1 MKIARFSNDL
11 EEKLRKCAMKINP
24 DSYNEWEITNSL
36 LLAFVP
42 KDKWD
47 KIRKLEIGCMETFK
61 AHVGT
66 VVIGRIDDGHL
77 PIYVELGNDCILIT
91 GEADYIEWSLTEN
104 FFCYTTYVKEIEFSD
119 IDMRTAVVT
128 EGMFSCNTGLNEIHF
143 SNIIGNITSTSSMFA
158 GCQSIEEIDMS
169 AFKDLEPQITKE
181 MFKCCR
187 CLKRVKG
194 LKIGKNCRDMSKMF
208 ELCRSLEELDT
219 SGWNVDSVTSMNGLF
234 LNCRKLKQIDMSS
247 WNPQILE
254 DSSSM
259 FEGCEQLTHNAVL
272 PVEGWS
278 LWELKKTQSMFA
290 RCLCLESIDLSK
302 WRTCDI
308 RDMSYMFSNCISIR
322 SINLH
327 GWKTT
332 RTSNMKSMFYRCRK
346 LEELDISTMRT
357 SCVSN
362 MDSMFR
368 DCKAL
373 RSLDVSHFALG
384 KCRHMKGMFED
395 CSSLV
400 SIDISGWKINANID
414 TRNCFK
420 GCDSLVLVDEA
431 VFSKMNKNCH

>member
-11 EEKLRKCAMKINP
+11 EKKLRKCAMKINP
-24 DSYNEWEITNSL
+24 YSYNDFDNSL

-42 KDKWD
+42 ENKWD
-47 KIRKLEIGCMETFK
+47 KIRKLEIGCMETFEP
-61 AHVGT
+61 HDGT

-77 PIYVELGNDCILIT
+77 PIYLELGNDCILIT
-91 GEADYIEWSLTEN
+91 GEADYIEWSLTKN
-104 FFCYTTYVKEIEFSD
+104 LFCYTTCVEEIEFRD

-128 EGMFSCNTGLNEIHF
+128 EGMFSCNTGLTEIHF
-143 SNIIGNITSTSSMFA
+143 SNIVGNIKDASSMFA

-169 AFKDLEPQITKE
+169 AFKDLEPQTTKE
-181 MFKCCR
+181 MFKHCR

-194 LKIGKNCRDMSKMF
+194 LKIGKNCSDMSKMF
-208 ELCRSLEELDT
+208 ELCRSLEEIDL
-219 SGWNVDSVTSMNGLF
+219 SEWNVDSVISMNGLF

-308 RDMSYMFSNCISIR
+308 RDMSYMFSDCISIR

-346 LEELDISTMRT
+346 LEELDISTFRT
-357 SCVSN
+357 SSVSN
-362 MDSMFR
+362 MAGMFIS
-368 DCKAL
+368 CESIQ
-373 RSLDVSHFALG
+373 SLDVSHFSVG
-384 KCRHMKGMFED
+384 KVRYMYSMFQDCQSLIWLNISDWKIRNDCNTNGMFAGCVHLAYLD
-395 CSSLV
+395 G
-400 SIDISGWKINANID
+400 DI
-414 TRNCFK
+414 F
-420 GCDSLVLVDEA
+420 
-431 VFSKMNKNCH
+431 

>member
-11 EEKLRKCAMKINP
+11 EKKLKKCAMTINP
-24 DSYNEWEITNSL
+24 YSYNDFDNSL

-42 KDKWD
+42 EDKWD
-47 KIRKLEIGCMETFK
+47 KIKKLEIGCMETFK
-61 AHVGT
+61 PHVGT

-77 PIYVELGNDCILIT
+77 PIYLELGNNCILIT

-104 FFCYTTYVKEIEFSD
+104 FFSYTTCVEEIEFRD

-128 EGMFSCNTGLNEIHF
+128 EGMFSCNIGLTEIHF

-169 AFKDLEPQITKE
+169 AFKDLEPQTTKE
-181 MFKCCR
+181 MFKWCR

-194 LKIGKNCRDMSKMF
+194 LKIGKNCSDMSKMF
-208 ELCRSLEELDT
+208 ELCRSLEEIDM
-219 SGWNVDSVTSMNGLF
+219 SEWNVDSVISMNGLF

-302 WRTCDI
+302 WRTRDI

-332 RTSNMKSMFYRCRK
+332 RASNMKSMFSGCK
-346 LEELDISTMRT
+346 ELEGLDISTLRT
-357 SCVSN
+357 SSVSN
-362 MDSMFR
+362 MDGMFK

-384 KCRHMKGMFED
+384 KCKHMQGMFED

-400 SIDISGWKINANID
+400 SIDISGWKINASID
-414 TRNCFK
+414 TCNCFK

-431 VFSKMNKNCH
+431 VFNKMNKNCR

>member
-11 EEKLRKCAMKINP
+11 EEKLRKCAMTINP
-24 DSYNEWEITNSL
+24 DSYNKWEITNSL

-42 KDKWD
+42 EDKWD
-47 KIRKLEIGCMETFK
+47 KIRKLKIGCMETFEP
-61 AHVGT
+61 HDGT

-77 PIYVELGNDCILIT
+77 PIYLELGNNCILIT
-91 GEADYIEWSLTEN
+91 GEADYIEWSLTES
-104 FFCYTTYVKEIEFSD
+104 FFSYTTCVEEIEFRD
-119 IDMRTAVVT
+119 IDMRTAAIT
-128 EGMFSCNTGLNEIHF
+128 NDMFSCNTGLTEIHF
-143 SNIIGNITSTSSMFA
+143 SNIVGNITDASFMFA
-158 GCQSIEEIDMS
+158 GCQSIEEIDIS
-169 AFKDLEPQITKE
+169 AFKDLEPQTAQG

-194 LKIGKNCRDMSKMF
+194 LKIGKNCRDMSEMF
-208 ELCRSLEELDT
+208 MHCKSLEELDV

-247 WNPQILE
+247 WNPQLLE

-259 FEGCEQLTHNAVL
+259 FEGCEELTHNVMI
-272 PVEGWS
+272 PVEGWA
-278 LWELKKTQSMFA
+278 LWELKKTQFMFA

-302 WRTCDI
+302 WRTRNI

-346 LEELDISTMRT
+346 LEELDISTLRT

-384 KCRHMKGMFED
+384 KCRHMQRMFED

-400 SIDISGWKINANID
+400 SIDISGWKINASID

-431 VFSKMNKNCH
+431 VFNKMNKNCH